1 MRRGAAGVVINSAA
15 MLTLRRRA
23 GNRTARVSFSERTD
37 GDCAP
42 ADGSPGAP
50 MTVLRQV
57 HGPRVVRV
65 DQPGDRSGPC
75 ADAAWT
81 TTTGAILAVR
91 TADCVP
97 VALYGYDSNGRSAV
111 AAVHA
116 GWRGLLSGV
125 VEATVAELA
134 NHGIGRIRAVV
145 GPHICSSHYEFG
157 AVDLA
162 RAKTWGGPSVVATT
176 AWDTPSLDLA
186 EGMRL
191 ALRRSG
197 AVIDTELGRCTASDT
212 RYFSH
217 RTRAERG
224 RTALLV
230 CLEHDERAGRAG
242 D

>member
-1 MRRGAAGVVINSAA
+1 
-15 MLTLRRRA
+15 MLTLRRRT
-23 GNRTARVSFSERTD
+23 GNRTARVSFSERSD
-37 GDCAP
+37 GNCASV
-42 ADGSPGAP
+42 DGRFGAA

-57 HGPRVVRV
+57 HGPDVVRV
-65 DQPGDRSGPC
+65 DQPGDRSGAC

-81 TTTGAILAVR
+81 TTAGATLAVR

-97 VALYGYDSNGRSAV
+97 VALYGHDSSGRSAV

-116 GWRGLLSGV
+116 GWRGLLAGV
-125 VEATVAELA
+125 VEATLAELA
-134 NHGIGRIRAVV
+134 HHGIGHIRAVV

-191 ALRRSG
+191 ALRRGG
-197 AVIDTELGRCTASDT
+197 AVIDSELGRCTASDT

-217 RTRAERG
+217 RARAEQG
-224 RTALLV
+224 RTALFV
-230 CLEHDERAGRAG
+230 CLEHDQSAGR
-242 D
+242 DCD

>member
-1 MRRGAAGVVINSAA
+1 
-15 MLTLRRRA
+15 MLTLRRRC
-23 GNRTARVSFSERTD
+23 GNLTVRLRFSERSD

-42 ADGSPGAP
+42 TDSSASAP

-57 HGPRVVRV
+57 HGRRVVRV
-65 DQPGDRSGPC
+65 EQPGDCRGCC

-81 TTTGAILAVR
+81 TTPGATLAVR

-97 VALYGYDSNGRSAV
+97 VALYGHDSRGNSAV

-116 GWRGLLSGV
+116 GWRGLLGGV
-125 VEATVAELA
+125 VDATLAELA
-134 NHGIGRIRAVV
+134 DHGFGPLRAVV

-157 AVDLA
+157 AEDLA
-162 RAKTWGGPSVVATT
+162 RATTALGASVAATT
-176 AWDTPSLDLA
+176 AWGTPSLDLA
-186 EGMRL
+186 EGTRL
-191 ALRRSG
+191 ALRRGG
-197 AVIDTELGRCTASDT
+197 AVIDTELGRCTASDS

-217 RTRAERG
+217 RARAEHG

-230 CLEHDERAGRAG
+230 CLEDDMTEQAAG

>member
-1 MRRGAAGVVINSAA
+1 

-23 GNRTARVSFSERTD
+23 GKRTARVSFSERSD

-42 ADGSPGAP
+42 VDGRSGAP

-57 HGPRVVRV
+57 HGPDVVRV
-65 DQPGDRSGPC
+65 DQPGDRSGTC

-81 TTTGAILAVR
+81 TTAGATLAVR

-97 VALYGYDSNGRSAV
+97 VALYGHDSSGRSAV

-116 GWRGLLSGV
+116 GWRGLLAGV
-125 VEATVAELA
+125 VEATLAELA
-134 NHGIGRIRAVV
+134 NHGIGHIRAVV

-191 ALRRSG
+191 ALRRGG

-217 RTRAERG
+217 RARAEQG

-230 CLEHDERAGRAG
+230 CLEHDQSAGRNC

>member
-1 MRRGAAGVVINSAA
+1 

-23 GNRTARVSFSERTD
+23 GNRTVRVSFSERDD

-42 ADGSPGAP
+42 VDGASGAP
-50 MTVLRQV
+50 VTVLRQV
-57 HGPRVVRV
+57 HGPDVVRV
-65 DQPGDRSGPC
+65 DQPGDRSGAC
-75 ADAAWT
+75 ADGAWT
-81 TTTGAILAVR
+81 TTTGATLAVR

-97 VALYGYDSNGRSAV
+97 VALYGYDSSGRGAV

-116 GWRGLLSGV
+116 GWRGLLAGV
-125 VEATVAELA
+125 VEATLAELG
-134 NHGIGRIRAVV
+134 NHGINHIRAVI

-162 RAKTWGGPSVVATT
+162 RAKTWGGPGVVATT
-176 AWDTPSLDLA
+176 AWDTPALDLA
-186 EGMRL
+186 EGTRM
-191 ALRRSG
+191 ALRRGG
-197 AVIDTELGRCTASDT
+197 AVIDAELGRCTASDT

-217 RTRAERG
+217 RARAEQG

-230 CLEHDERAGRAG
+230 CLEHDQSAGEAS

>member
-1 MRRGAAGVVINSAA
+1 

-23 GNRTARVSFSERTD
+23 GDRTARVSFSERTD

-42 ADGSPGAP
+42 AQGSRCAP

-57 HGPRVVRV
+57 HGADVVRV
-65 DQPGDRSGPC
+65 DRPGDRSGTC

-81 TTTGAILAVR
+81 TATGATLAVR

-97 VALYGYDSNGRSAV
+97 VALYGYDSSGCSAV

-116 GWRGLLSGV
+116 GWRGLLAGV
-125 VEATVAELA
+125 VEATLAELA
-134 NHGIGRIRAVV
+134 NHGIGHVRAVI

-157 AVDLA
+157 AADLA
-162 RAKTWGGPSVVATT
+162 RAEAWGGSSVASTT

-191 ALRRSG
+191 ALGRGG
-197 AVIDTELGRCTASDT
+197 ATIDTELGRCTASDI

-217 RTRAERG
+217 RVRDEQG

-230 CLEHDERAGRAG
+230 CLEHDESAGEAG

>member
-1 MRRGAAGVVINSAA
+1 

-23 GNRTARVSFSERTD
+23 GNRTVRVSFSERGDSD
-37 GDCAP
+37 GAP
-42 ADGSPGAP
+42 VDGSPGAP
-50 MTVLRQV
+50 VTVLRQV
-57 HGPRVVRV
+57 HGPDVVRV
-65 DQPGDRSGPC
+65 DQPGDRSGAC

-81 TTTGAILAVR
+81 TITGATLAVR

-97 VALYGYDSNGRSAV
+97 VALYGYDSSGRSAA

-116 GWRGLLSGV
+116 GWRGLLAGV
-125 VEATVAELA
+125 VEATLAELTH
-134 NHGIGRIRAVV
+134 HGIGHIRAVI

-157 AVDLA
+157 AADLA
-162 RAKTWGGPSVVATT
+162 RAEAWGGPSIVATT
-176 AWDTPSLDLA
+176 AWDAPSLDLA

-191 ALRRSG
+191 ALRRGG
-197 AVIDTELGRCTASDT
+197 AVVDTELGRCTVSDS

-217 RTRAERG
+217 RARADQG

-230 CLEHDERAGRAG
+230 CLEHDQRAGTAS

>member
-1 MRRGAAGVVINSAA
+1 

-23 GNRTARVSFSERTD
+23 GNRTALVSFSERTD
-37 GDCAP
+37 GDCTST
-42 ADGSPGAP
+42 DGSAHAP

-57 HGPRVVRV
+57 HGPHVVRV
-65 DQPGDRSGPC
+65 DQPGGRSGTR

-81 TTTGAILAVR
+81 TTTGATLAVR

-97 VALYGYDSNGRSAV
+97 VALYGHDSSGRSAV

-116 GWRGLLSGV
+116 GWRGLLGGV
-125 VEATVAELA
+125 VEATLAELTG
-134 NHGIGRIRAVV
+134 HGMSHIRAVI

-157 AVDLA
+157 AADLA
-162 RAKTWGGPSVVATT
+162 RAKEWGGPSVVGTT

-186 EGMRL
+186 AGTRL
-191 ALRRSG
+191 ALRRGG
-197 AVIDTELGRCTASDT
+197 AVIDTELGRCTASDI

-217 RTRAERG
+217 RARAEQG

-230 CLEHDERAGRAG
+230 CLEPDANSSTAG

>member
-1 MRRGAAGVVINSAA
+1 MGSAA

-37 GDCAP
+37 ADRAP
-42 ADGSPGAP
+42 AGGTLDAP

-57 HGPRVVRV
+57 HGPEVVRV
-65 DQPGDRSGPC
+65 NRPGDRSGTR

-81 TTTGAILAVR
+81 TISGATLAVR

-97 VALYGYDSNGRSAV
+97 VALYGYDSSGCSAV

-116 GWRGLLSGV
+116 GWRGLLGGV
-125 VEATVAELA
+125 VEATLAELA
-134 NHGIGRIRAVV
+134 NHGIGHIRAVI
-145 GPHICSSHYEFG
+145 GPHICPSHYEFG

-162 RAKTWGGPSVVATT
+162 RAKAWGGASVGATT
-176 AWDTPSLDLA
+176 AWGTPSLDLA

-191 ALRRSG
+191 ALRRGG

-217 RTRAERG
+217 RARAERG

-230 CLEHDERAGRAG
+230 CLEHLESAATASD
-242 D
+242 